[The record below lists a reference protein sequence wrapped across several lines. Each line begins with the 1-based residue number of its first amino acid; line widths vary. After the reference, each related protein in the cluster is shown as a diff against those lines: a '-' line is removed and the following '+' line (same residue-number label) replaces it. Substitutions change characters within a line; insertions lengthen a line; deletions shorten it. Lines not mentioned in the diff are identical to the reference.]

1 MAVADDCGAFQIV
14 RQVLTMRSTNHCI
27 AGFEVAR
34 RPCTGSIA
42 RAGMPLGEA
51 LVLPGSVR
59 ERLTVG
65 LVVGN
70 RNVGLVWSAFGA
82 AATPRMALYFAA
94 TQLPIYIM
102 PRLLEALLA
111 RSRKDCPVTG
121 VSGRAVTIEGNAD
134 DTI

>member
-1 MAVADDCGAFQIV
+1 MA
-14 RQVLTMRSTNHCI
+14 LL
-27 AGFEVAR
+27 
-34 RPCTGSIA
+34 GS
-42 RAGMPLGEA
+42 L
-51 LVLPGSVR
+51 R

-65 LVVGN
+65 LIFGN
-70 RNVGLVWSAFGA
+70 RNVGLVWSVLGA

-121 VSGRAVTIEGNAD
+121 VSGRAVTTEGNAD

>member
-1 MAVADDCGAFQIV
+1 MWRVSD
-14 RQVLTMRSTNHCI
+14 RP
-27 AGFEVAR
+27 AGFDDEIDEIG
-34 RPCTGSIA
+34 PCQHKRHRHDCLA
-42 RAGMPLGEA
+42 LAFACNLGMQLGGA
-51 LVLPGSVR
+51 LALPGSVR

-70 RNVGLVWSAFGA
+70 RNVGLVWSELGA